1 VSKGEPQNATEQR
14 RGKHAHMTIGGLV
27 VATLTA
33 ASLPGLACEKNE
45 TRQYLTRNFRYVC
58 PTAPEGSY
66 TQLWSQLQ
74 Q

>member
-1 VSKGEPQNATEQR
+1 
-14 RGKHAHMTIGGLV
+14 MTIGGLV